1 MTDKLCGD
9 ALQSWHDRLGA
20 MIDQVGHPDYS
31 LREMVD
37 GMRQIRDEMIVLR
50 AAPPTTKP
58 SGEAVAW
65 IWHYRDGHKSLRW
78 RPDHDPGSQDVP
90 EMGVTPLYTHP
101 SPTKEPDP
109 CSIEGMIASERRKEG
124 PK

>member
-1 MTDKLCGD
+1 MSQSD
-9 ALQSWHDRLGA
+9 ALGRFTETRLA
-20 MIDQVGHPDYS
+20 WIES
-31 LREMVD
+31 RARE
-37 GMRQIRDEMIVLR
+37 GLPSPTRDELAAFADGYAWHR
-50 AAPPTTKP
+50 AIAPAPPTTKP

>member
-1 MTDKLCGD
+1 MTSHS
-9 ALQSWHDRLGA
+9 ATEQR
-20 MIDQVGHPDYS
+20 
-31 LREMVD
+31 
-37 GMRQIRDEMIVLR
+37 VLR
-50 AAPPTTKP
+50 AAEKLADVF
-58 SGEAVAW
+58 SDQSLERSNGRIAKLVHAVRAMHKAEEKEEAVAW

>member
-58 SGEAVAW
+58 SGEAVVRKYTLEEVAVNYVAADKPVFEAW
-65 IWHYRDGHKSLRW
+65 LDREIRAS
-78 RPDHDPGSQDVP
+78 
-90 EMGVTPLYTHP
+90 TPPT
-101 SPTKEPDP
+101 TKEP
-109 CSIEGMIASERRKEG
+109 K
-124 PK
+124 